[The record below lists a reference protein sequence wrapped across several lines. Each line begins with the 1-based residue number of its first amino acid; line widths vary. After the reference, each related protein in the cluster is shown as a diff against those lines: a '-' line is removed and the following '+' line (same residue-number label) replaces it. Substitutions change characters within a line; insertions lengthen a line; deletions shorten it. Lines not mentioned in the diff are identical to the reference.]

1 MENWQTIN
9 DKKIRHRWECPECD
23 NYAYVEPW
31 YYSEMGVPVCTD
43 CEWDDTMEYIR
54 TEINND

>member
-1 MENWQTIN
+1 MENWQTID

-23 NYAYVEPW
+23 NYAYVAPW
-31 YYSEMGVPVCTD
+31 YYSEMGAPVCTD

-54 TEINND
+54 TEINNG